1 MKLVEHPEKQL
12 RVAGIVNDSITDGP
26 GIRFALFVQ
35 GCPHGCPGCHNPQT
49 HDIRGGHIAQT
60 DDVIAHL
67 GQHPLVRGL
76 PLSGGEPLL
85 QKDLIPFL
93 QKIRDMGLAVK
104 LDTNGSAPDR
114 LAEILRVVPPDYIA
128 MDFKNSREKY
138 AMTCGLPSFPEGVE
152 QSIDRSMISGIPYEF
167 RTTVVR
173 ELHTVADIK
182 SIARR
187 IAGAR
192 HYYLQGFIDSG
203 DLIGENYSACTPAEM
218 KEMLAAALPYV
229 PTAALRGVDTGD

>member
-1 MKLVEHPEKQL
+1 MLLKGLQKTTLLDFPTK
-12 RVAGIVNDSITDGP
+12 VACTVFTG
-26 GIRFALFVQ
+26 
-35 GCPHGCPGCHNPQT
+35 GCNFRCPFCHNASLVLGEDKTPDLPQEEFFRFLERR
-49 HDIRGGHIAQT
+49 RGILDGVCVT
-60 DDVIAHL
+60 
-67 GQHPLVRGL
+67 
-76 PLSGGEPLL
+76 GGEPLL

-104 LDTNGSAPDR
+104 LDTNGSAPGR

-128 MDFKNSREKY
+128 MDIKNSREKY

-152 QSIDRSMISGIPYEF
+152 QSIDRIMNSGIPYEF